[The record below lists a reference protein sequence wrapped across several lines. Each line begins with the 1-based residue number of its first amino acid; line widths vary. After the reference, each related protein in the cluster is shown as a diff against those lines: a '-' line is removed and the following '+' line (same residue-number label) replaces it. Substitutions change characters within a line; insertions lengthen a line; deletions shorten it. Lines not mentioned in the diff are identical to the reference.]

1 MVQESAARSTLQ
13 VVQAGRDLRD
23 ALGDP
28 EELAR
33 AADRLASTAESTIA
47 ELDRADAAPGI
58 ALVPEDAEDLLA
70 ATLSQLGV
78 AGTMFAASE
87 AVGEHGPA
95 APGALDDSL
104 RRLDETVSLLARP
117 QTPAAQGI
125 SAPTVARSGTV
136 AEALAALERQLAR
149 TVEDIVGRSTKV
161 IDGSLTGIHDRGPD
175 AVRKAWD
182 LVNSKLHLDQL
193 GGKLASIGL
202 RAFRSA
208 LEMLARIVP
217 AAWLAALRERIDQLI
232 AGVDKQGPARTVVG
246 LAIGASAPALPA
258 GLDQSTLDT
267 AKLDRGTG
275 DLVEL
280 GAKYGKLMDLCG
292 GIGTAVGL
300 AAKLTVALRLAIPQ
314 LGVIILSAH
323 VLVVGTVLVLG
334 RDHIDAGIDSGTTP
348 EPGHGLV
355 RGVRT
360 IVAEATA

>member
-1 MVQESAARSTLQ
+1 MVQESAARSTLL

-23 ALGDP
+23 ALDDP
-28 EELAR
+28 DRLAL
-33 AADRLASTAESTIA
+33 AADRLASTADATIA
-47 ELDRADAAPGI
+47 ELDRAGAAPGI

-125 SAPTVARSGTV
+125 SAPTVARSATV
-136 AEALAALERQLAR
+136 GEALKVLERQLGR

-175 AVRKAWD
+175 AIRKAWD
-182 LVNSKLHLDQL
+182 LVNSKIHLDQI

-202 RAFRSA
+202 RAFRGA
-208 LEMLARIVP
+208 LATLARIVP
-217 AAWLAALRERIDQLI
+217 AAWLTGFRARIDHLI
-232 AGVDKQGPARTVVG
+232 AVVDKQGPAKAMVG
-246 LAIGASAPALPA
+246 MAIGADALTAPA
-258 GLDQSTLDT
+258 GLDQSTLDM
-267 AKLDRGTG
+267 AKLDHGTG

-300 AAKLTVALRLAIPQ
+300 AAKLTVVLRLAIPQ
-314 LGVIILSAH
+314 LGVIILGAH
-323 VLVVGTVLVLG
+323 LLVVGAVLVLG
-334 RDHIDAGIDSGTTP
+334 RDHVDAGTDGAAA
-348 EPGHGLV
+348 EHGLV